1 MSKITIVCDG
11 CGHSVTLS
19 VRQAHEARFILA
31 NQRWATKDT
40 SGPTG
45 AKKED
50 YCPECVY
57 APA

>member
-1 MSKITIVCDG
+1 MSKITIICDR
-11 CGHSVTLS
+11 CGHSVTLA
-19 VRQAHEARFILA
+19 VRQAHEARKILSL
-31 NQRWATKDT
+31 QRWASKDT

-57 APA
+57 EPA